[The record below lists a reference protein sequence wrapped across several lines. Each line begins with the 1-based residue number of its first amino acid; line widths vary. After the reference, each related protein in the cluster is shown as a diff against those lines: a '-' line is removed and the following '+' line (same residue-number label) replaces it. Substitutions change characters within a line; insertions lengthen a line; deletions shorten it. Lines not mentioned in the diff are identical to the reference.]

1 MRRGA
6 RLIAED
12 DPGWCQFWAVFPK
25 RQSKKDA
32 RAAWAE
38 LDPAP
43 ELIVQI
49 VNALAWQ
56 VTAYRWDSDKYD
68 YCPLPASWL
77 RAERWTDEP
86 PPEPKPSGVA
96 SRRPAW
102 AVEAK
107 QQGG

>member
-6 RLIAED
+6 KLIAED
-12 DPGWCQFWAVFPK
+12 DPGWLQFWTAYPR
-25 RQSKKDA
+25 RQGKKDA

-56 VTAYRWDSDKYD
+56 TKAYRWDAEKYD
-68 YCPLPASWL
+68 YCPLPGSWL

-86 PPEPKPSGVA
+86 PPVDRPTVA

-102 AVEAK
+102 ASEVK
-107 QQGG
+107 

>member
-12 DPGWCQFWAVFPK
+12 DPDWLAFWSAYPK

-32 RAAWAE
+32 RAAWADLEPDVE
-38 LDPAP
+38 LVARI
-43 ELIVQI
+43 LA
-49 VNALAWQ
+49 ALAWQ
-56 VTAYRWDSDKYD
+56 VKAYRWDSDKYD

-77 RAERWTDEP
+77 RAERWTDELP
-86 PPEPKPSGVA
+86 PPLDPQKVA

-102 AVEAK
+102 AQEPTK
-107 QQGG
+107 